1 MILFILP
8 VINIITIAIITN
20 LSKLKP
26 KTLNKEESK
35 SKIIVI
41 GIYTVTL
48 SMYYQVLI
56 VINIVTAIIIIY
68 HKTNKKQQQK

>member
-68 HKTNKKQQQK
+68 HKTNKKQ

>member
-56 VINIVTAIIIIY
+56 VINIVTAIIIIH
-68 HKTNKKQQQK
+68 HKTNKKQ

>member
-56 VINIVTAIIIIY
+56 VINIVTAIIITH
-68 HKTNKKQQQK
+68 HKTNKKQ